1 MARKLPLLSGK
12 VKAQKDYQK
21 TFDMQ
26 TIPIDRKIVHTP
38 SDLDAVFFDESRRQR
53 TDEGKMIFPYDF
65 IIEVWNRG
73 GKVASGADA
82 VYFVPPSHEHYQIIL
97 RVTSEEDY
105 VETREKVESKYKEM
119 FRDKITIVD
128 GYE

>member
-1 MARKLPLLSGK
+1 MARKLPTLSL
-12 VKAQKDYQK
+12 KAKKKYQK
-21 TFDMQ
+21 SFDMR

-38 SDLDAVFFDESRRQR
+38 SDLDAVFFDDSRRQR
-53 TDEGKMIFPYDF
+53 TDEEKMIFPYDF
-65 IIEVWNRG
+65 VIQVWNRR

-82 VYFVPPSHEHYQIIL
+82 VYFVPPSHERYQIIL

-105 VETREKVESKYKEM
+105 AETREKVESAYKEM

>member
-1 MARKLPLLSGK
+1 MARKLPPLSGK
-12 VKAQKDYQK
+12 AKKDYQK
-21 TFDMQ
+21 TFDMR

-38 SDLDAVFFDESRRQR
+38 SDLDAVFFDDSRRQR
-53 TDEGKMIFPYDF
+53 TDEEKMIFPYDF
-65 IIEVWNRG
+65 VIQVWNRG
-73 GKVASGADA
+73 GKVESGADA
-82 VYFVPPSHEHYQIIL
+82 VYFVPSSHECYQIIL